1 MSAQLGSLHSSS
13 EQGRKQSNEDGN
25 APKRPA
31 CSECRRKVFPWVY
44 CSPLTQ
50 FQKIRCIGSGE
61 PPCQNCLEAGVE
73 CIYVEGKKRGPAK
86 GYFDVI
92 TKRFLGNFEC

>member
-1 MSAQLGSLHSSS
+1 MCGMSAQGTYNTSRNSA
-13 EQGRKQSNEDGN
+13 K
-25 APKRPA
+25 
-31 CSECRRKVFPWVY
+31 
-44 CSPLTQ
+44 PL
-50 FQKIRCIGSGE
+50 QKIRCIGTGE

-92 TKRFLGNFEC
+92 TKRFASLFTTLIV